1 MKLIKL
7 LLWMMMCSFSISCTA
22 QRTLSEV
29 SSIKGVTSVFVGKTM
44 LKLADSSMNLDADK
58 SAIDTSKL
66 LKDLTSI
73 EIITCEDKNVAEKAK
88 KECDRVLSNFPFEV
102 ITEVTNDE
110 QNVDISGVFEEDGK
124 TISML
129 LISVTEPDEATYVL
143 MKGKIDIET
152 LNSALIQD

>member
-1 MKLIKL
+1 MRLIKL
-7 LLWMMMCSFSISCTA
+7 LLWMMMCSFSISCRA
-22 QRTLSEV
+22 QHTLSEV
-29 SSIKGVTSVFVGKTM
+29 SSIKGVTSVFVGPAM

>member
-1 MKLIKL
+1 
-7 LLWMMMCSFSISCTA
+7 MMMCSFSISCTA

-73 EIITCEDKNVAEKAK
+73 EIITCEDKDVAKKAK
-88 KECDRVLSNFPFEV
+88 KECDRVLSYFPFEV